1 MNRSTNMG
9 GAMRRLAMV
18 IAIGLSSLM
27 AACSTMAPPTQ
38 AIAIASATPAAEVP
52 VINHDVTPRIPAAVQ
67 DVAPSAS
74 VLSLETLDHTALSP
88 PETDVLAVRAEPD
101 NASIQCMAVT
111 LYSEARGEG
120 DKGMIAVGYVIVN
133 RTKDGRFPTTV
144 CEVVKQKTVIKNRK
158 TARME
163 THCQFSFFTKESACM
178 KSGIK
183 VHDQAAYQKA
193 VDLARAVL
201 CGDAINPIDH
211 CLYFH
216 NVHVRSPKPVKLASR
231 KRIGLHYFYA

>member
-1 MNRSTNMG
+1 MNRSTNLG
-9 GAMRRLAMV
+9 GVMRRLVMV
-18 IAIGLSSLM
+18 IFIGLSSLM

-52 VINHDVTPRIPAAVQ
+52 VINHDVTPRVIPAVQ

-88 PETDVLAVRAEPD
+88 PETEITYVRVAPD
-101 NASIQCMAVT
+101 RASIECMATT
-111 LYSEARGEG
+111 LYAEARGEG
-120 DKGMIAVGYVIVN
+120 DKGMIAVGFVIVN

-144 CEVVKQKTVIKNRK
+144 CEVVKQKTVVKNRK

-163 THCQFSFFTKESACM
+163 THCQFSFFTPQSSCQKSA
-178 KSGIK
+178 IK
-183 VHDQAAYQKA
+183 VHDPAAYQKA
-193 VDLARAVL
+193 MELAKAVL
-201 CGDAINPIDH
+201 CGEVINPIDN

-216 NVHVRSPKPVKLASR
+216 NVHVRSPKPVLHASR